1 MKLKPSIT
9 DIYSSLLQLFRL
21 LILVIPWLSHNRSQ
35 DASKYSKT
43 FESSYTNL
51 KNRYLH
57 R

>member
-43 FESSYTNL
+43 F
-51 KNRYLH
+51 
-57 R
+57 